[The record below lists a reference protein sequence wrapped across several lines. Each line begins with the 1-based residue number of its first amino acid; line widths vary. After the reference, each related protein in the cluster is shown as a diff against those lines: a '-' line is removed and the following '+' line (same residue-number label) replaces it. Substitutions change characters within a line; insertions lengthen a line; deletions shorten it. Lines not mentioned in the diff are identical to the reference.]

1 MKKLSTTI
9 AKEDGTPKV
18 ITVCVDD
25 QTATALEQCTEE
37 FRQMYILDEY
47 EEQKLTH
54 TETRRIVSYEQITE
68 SGFDITDPEKNP
80 MEMLVSRE
88 VDQRLYAAMDNL
100 TEKQYHILWR
110 HAVDGLTYEEIA
122 AEMGIRWDTVRG
134 HYHAAVKKVRKFF

>member
-37 FRQMYILDEY
+37 FRHMYILEEY
-47 EEQKLTH
+47 EDQKLTH
-54 TETRRIVSYEQITE
+54 TENRRIVSYDQIAE
-68 SGFDITDPEKNP
+68 KGFDITDPEKSP

-88 VDQRLYAAMDNL
+88 VDQRLYAAMDKL
-100 TEKQYHILWR
+100 TEKQYRILWR

-134 HYHAAVKKVRKFF
+134 HYHAAVKKVRNLF